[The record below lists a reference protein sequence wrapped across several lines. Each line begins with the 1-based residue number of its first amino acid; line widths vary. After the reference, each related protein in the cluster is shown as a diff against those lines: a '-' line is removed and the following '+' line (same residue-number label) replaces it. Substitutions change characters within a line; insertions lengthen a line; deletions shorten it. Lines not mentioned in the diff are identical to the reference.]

1 MMNDKANDKSRSD
14 SKSKQKWSLLSRRA
28 QPRPQ
33 PGGLVP
39 MLMKATLAPAGSPAS
54 PGRDKHISVTWRAY
68 TVPCSYLL
76 SPLAFHNNMP
86 SASQL
91 RG

>member
-33 PGGLVP
+33 PRELRLCHESKVGLRRQ
-39 MLMKATLAPAGSPAS
+39 
-54 PGRDKHISVTWRAY
+54 PGFSGAR
-68 TVPCSYLL
+68 
-76 SPLAFHNNMP
+76 
-86 SASQL
+86 
-91 RG
+91 